1 MGWRWWCGVV
11 PDRAFGLEILRVI
24 HGSQEGVQ
32 QTEHAGELRRVFLP
46 LVVELVVVVVEVEE
60 KPGDRDKSP
69 CKHTVNSMQSVHD
82 VT

>member
-1 MGWRWWCGVV
+1 MV

-60 KPGDRDKSP
+60 
-69 CKHTVNSMQSVHD
+69 HHD
-82 VT
+82 LGQVLPAVVRWLRVGGLAAMRSAQ